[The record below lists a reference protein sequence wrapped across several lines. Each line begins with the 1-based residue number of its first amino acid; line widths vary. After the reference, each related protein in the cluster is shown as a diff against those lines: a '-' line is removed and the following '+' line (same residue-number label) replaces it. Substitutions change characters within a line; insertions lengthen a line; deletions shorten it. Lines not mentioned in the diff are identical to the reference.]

1 MSSDDNAV
9 MMDSNQQNG
18 VIVCKGKRKRGVVA
32 GQFFC
37 MTVKMGS
44 AVKARDF
51 MGNQDCLL
59 LKNQLCFPLYVCS
72 REMVNAYRP
81 FLDEL
86 GITYTQYITLMVLW
100 EEHHA
105 TVKLLCQKL
114 HLDSGTLTPL
124 LKKLELKGLITRE
137 RSNSDERSV
146 IAVITGKGMELRE
159 KALQIPANMANRID
173 GFTVEDIS
181 QLRALLERLI
191 QKLTAK

>member
-1 MSSDDNAV
+1 METHDY
-9 MMDSNQQNG
+9 
-18 VIVCKGKRKRGVVA
+18 
-32 GQFFC
+32 
-37 MTVKMGS
+37 
-44 AVKARDF
+44 
-51 MGNQDCLL
+51 LL

-100 EEHHA
+100 EEHQI

-137 RSNSDERSV
+137 RSSSDERSV
-146 IAVITGKGMELRE
+146 IAVITSKGMELRE
-159 KALQIPANMANRID
+159 KAMPIPIKMAERIN
-173 GFTVEDIS
+173 GVTTEEVA
-181 QLRALLERLI
+181 QLRTLLDKLI
-191 QKLTAK
+191 QKLTAKPNTISE